1 MNVRNWGGSLEGHW
15 SFLWRHSVLFW
26 SQGRSITSSNWMV
39 GMKISSICGHAL
51 YLTIFRVRSF
61 PDVSIDLGIIWHD
74 ITYFECQGTGSR
86 DHDTCSSP
94 LVRDRNEAY
103 TITGGWTNNHFAGLA
118 NTRISGI
125 RSNSRPNSPLIFKGA
140 LIKSWKYLEGLILG
154 FAICGQRLFNF
165 IFLRMVWNLNHTL
178 LGMSTLLGINIWP
191 QAGKK
196 IPRLIHRIIGWMDGW
211 FHLPR
216 PLAELDPGLRYK
228 CDNINHHERIQL
240 FIVAAAHLPAAQR
253 SVCLTY
259 LQSILG
265 QIIGNPTHNIECRW
279 VEDNGVPPSPPR
291 DWTGT
296 LVPPL
301 GTPVGS

>member
-1 MNVRNWGGSLEGHW
+1 MLHSRHFSIYARNNTLNSLSWMLYAWADVSEACHYFWTQWLTLMNVRNWGGSLEGHW

-125 RSNSRPNSPLIFKGA
+125 RSNSRPNSP
-140 LIKSWKYLEGLILG
+140 
-154 FAICGQRLFNF
+154 
-165 IFLRMVWNLNHTL
+165 
-178 LGMSTLLGINIWP
+178 
-191 QAGKK
+191 
-196 IPRLIHRIIGWMDGW
+196 
-211 FHLPR
+211 
-216 PLAELDPGLRYK
+216 
-228 CDNINHHERIQL
+228 
-240 FIVAAAHLPAAQR
+240 
-253 SVCLTY
+253 
-259 LQSILG
+259 
-265 QIIGNPTHNIECRW
+265 
-279 VEDNGVPPSPPR
+279 
-291 DWTGT
+291 
-296 LVPPL
+296 
-301 GTPVGS
+301 